1 MIRSWLAPLLV
12 ACGGSSDDTA
22 APTDVADSDA
32 DTDSDT
38 DADSDADTDS
48 DTDADSD
55 ADTDAHTGTVPT
67 GATVAATCAP
77 TSHSL
82 VFDCEVTLDAPGPAA
97 LTVTAA
103 GAPSHTY
110 RSRTAQ
116 LVHHVQVWGL
126 LPETT
131 YDWDAGDG
139 FTGQLS
145 SGSLP
150 EAVERVSVSASGQLF
165 GADAVLVRGKCGY
178 FLMIDSDGNIV
189 WYQQDDLFS
198 DLSDGMRWV
207 QEERALLVTRDAAFS
222 TDAPVVRKTDLV
234 GDELLRLEDADLA
247 LRATHDLDAWHGLV
261 YALGHTG
268 QWGIGGFE
276 VFDGTTKIGQW
287 MLSDEFAGTADLGEI
302 HVNSLSVSDDGEVV
316 LSLWNRDTIVVVD
329 GDPASPTF
337 LQTLFHAQGNPGVGD
352 PLPNPEFVPA
362 PGQGQLFVGQHNPT
376 RVGADELWVFDNRS
390 TLLRSR
396 ALRMRLDAQ
405 AGTMTEVE
413 SWWMDQSCPFQGG
426 AIAIPG
432 GALVTCATTDGVN
445 AFRFGSATSSDWR
458 MRATC
463 GGGFPG
469 SSMTRA
475 YPVTIE

>member
-1 MIRSWLAPLLV
+1 MIRSWLASIVLV
-12 ACGGSSDDTA
+12 ACGGPSGDDGTA
-22 APTDVADSDA
+22 PDDQADSDA
-32 DTDSDT
+32 DTD
-38 DADSDADTDS
+38 
-48 DTDADSD
+48 
-55 ADTDAHTGTVPT
+55 TGTTGT
-67 GATVAATCAP
+67 GATVAATCSP
-77 TSHSL
+77 TAHSL
-82 VFDCEVTLDAPGPAA
+82 VFSCEVTLDAPGPASI
-97 LTVTAA
+97 TVTAA

-110 RSRTAQ
+110 RSRTSQ
-116 LVHHVQVWGL
+116 LVHEVLIWGL
-126 LPETT
+126 RAETT

-139 FTGQLS
+139 FTGQVE

-150 EAVERVSVSASGQLF
+150 EAVERASVTASGQLF
-165 GADAVLVRGKCGY
+165 GTDAVLVRGKCGY
-178 FLMIDSDGNIV
+178 FLMVDGDGEIV
-189 WYQQDDLFS
+189 WFQEDDLFS

-222 TDAPVVRKTDLV
+222 DDAPVVRRTDLV
-234 GDELLRLEDADLA
+234 GDETLRLEDADLA
-247 LRATHDLDAWHGLV
+247 LKATHDLDAWHGLV
-261 YALGHTG
+261 YVLGHTG

-276 VFDGTTKIGQW
+276 VFDGPTKIGQW
-287 MLSDEFAGTADLGEI
+287 MLSDEFSGTADLGEI

-337 LQTLFHAQGNPGVGD
+337 LQTLWHAQGNPGVGD
-352 PLPNPEFVPA
+352 PLPNPDFVPA
-362 PGQGQLFVGQHNPT
+362 QGQGQLYVGQHNPT
-376 RVGADELWVFDNRS
+376 RVGSDELWVFDNRS

-396 ALRMRLDAQ
+396 ALRMRLDTQ

-413 SWWMDQSCPFQGG
+413 SWYMDQSCPFQGG

-445 AFRFGSATSSDWR
+445 AFRFGAGSNPDWR